1 MSNLKGVISRFGG
14 EPKKE
19 SLNVKDTDFIL
30 KLIMDSSFSGLQLEQ
45 AYIVLKKI
53 TNIHKGFLNET

>member
-1 MSNLKGVISRFGG
+1 MSKHGGVISKFG
-14 EPKKE
+14 EERKKE

-30 KLIMDSSFSGLQLEQ
+30 KLIMDSNFSGLQLEQ